1 VENILQSYPPR
12 SLKPLI
18 NDRLGHYTIWKS
30 ISAEASRMVDALA
43 CRPRCACDREEDRY
57 ATILAYGRES
67 CQPRNNYEKNHQ
79 VCRDRGNRVITRNHV
94 AACVRGPSARS
105 CVYDLSF
112 FFYSLLSEM
121 TTVREVEPYKVTSK
135 AGSTPPSPITPLAL
149 DRASDRENN
158 VILNIGVARWK
169 QGRLTRL

>member
-1 VENILQSYPPR
+1 ME
-12 SLKPLI
+12 
-18 NDRLGHYTIWKS
+18 S

-43 CRPRCACDREEDRY
+43 CRPRCACDREEERY

-67 CQPRNNYEKNHQ
+67 CQPRNNYEKNRRYAVIEETALSREITSSHA
-79 VCRDRGNRVITRNHV
+79 CAGRARNR
-94 AACVRGPSARS
+94 ACAS
-105 CVYDLSF
+105 L

-169 QGRLTRL
+169 QGRLTWLWCNYSYCLV